1 MYQNIKVKS
10 LLEEPKRKHQRQ
22 EMEHSLE
29 SESEEETR
37 IQLEEQAKEHFQ
49 NSDTVVTSKDTTLGG
64 GLNLAFIVDRT
75 KVPGGRNHETKT

>member
-1 MYQNIKVKS
+1 
-10 LLEEPKRKHQRQ
+10 
-22 EMEHSLE
+22 MEHSLE

-49 NSDTVVTSKDTTLGG
+49 NSDTVVTSKDTPVGG
-64 GLNLAFIVDRT
+64 GLNLAFIVDRA